1 MINILCRQLCV
12 LVPNLRQVWSI
23 TSGRKQ
29 SKIFLHLFSK
39 NEKQMNNYASSN
51 FIHDNFKYFRSEFYF
66 PTENSLLH
74 NKWCS
79 KFKNFDEGKNCEC
92 GSLHIWLLK
101 GELTQ
106 PKNKTPF
113 NLFFFFQTKKKV
125 KTYQQVDLDRD
136 KIEVKRNLVLI

>member
-51 FIHDNFKYFRSEFYF
+51 FVQDNFKYFRSEFYF

-92 GSLHIWLLK
+92 GSLHIRLLK

-113 NLFFFFQTKKKV
+113 NLSFFFPDEKESQ
-125 KTYQQVDLDRD
+125 
-136 KIEVKRNLVLI
+136 NLPASWFRPR

>member
-51 FIHDNFKYFRSEFYF
+51 FVHDNFKYFRSEFYF

-92 GSLHIWLLK
+92 GSLHIRLLK

-106 PKNKTPF
+106 PKNKTTF
-113 NLFFFFQTKKKV
+113 NLSFFFS
-125 KTYQQVDLDRD
+125 RR
-136 KIEVKRNLVLI
+136 KRKSKPTSQLI